1 MLQVELEE
9 RAAQSHIA
17 AWMVALEPLMAADG
31 WGGHWC
37 ESPAGHCLQ
46 GHTNW
51 VHKLPITSL
60 SGESGPCLMQL
71 CALQADTLVLRECQ

>member
-17 AWMVALEPLMAADG
+17 AWMVALEPLMAADC

-37 ESPAGHCLQ
+37 ESPADHCLQ
-46 GHTNW
+46 DHNNW
-51 VHKLPITSL
+51 VPLCIPIARL
-60 SGESGPCLMQL
+60 SGASGPCRM
-71 CALQADTLVLRECQ
+71 